1 MQFMITAY
9 DGKDD
14 GALERRMVAREEHL
28 KLVDKLFK
36 EGKYLYGVALLDEN
50 DKMIG
55 SCVVVDFPTRKDVDQ
70 YLELEPYVK
79 GNVWKEINVMPCK
92 VAPTFMELY
101 K

>member
-14 GALERRMVAREEHL
+14 GAFERRMAAREEHL